1 MNARRP
7 APPIKQGG
15 SNVARTV
22 VLVVVAAILGVFIVR
37 QIPKSTTQ
45 GLATSTP
52 SGTNKPTGKTTTTM
66 APAVTTTLTPTT
78 TTVSLVGVK
87 VLVLNGSGVAGS
99 AGKWATALTAN
110 GITSTPGNAKKADYK
125 TSAMYFVQGF
135 DKQAE
140 AIHLKVPSLPV
151 SGLVPTGADAP
162 IDDLGGAS
170 IVVLLGQ
177 DLAATAPFGTGVTGP
192 TTTLG
197 AVPSSRP
204 AIPTTKPPTAT
215 TAKPKTTTTV
225 KK

>member
-1 MNARRP
+1 
-7 APPIKQGG
+7 
-15 SNVARTV
+15 VARTV
-22 VLVVVAAILGVFIVR
+22 VLVVVAAVLGVFIVR

-45 GLATSTP
+45 GVATTP
-52 SGTNKPTGKTTTTM
+52 SGTNKPTGKTTTSI

-140 AIHLKVPSLPV
+140 AIHLKVPSLTV
-151 SGLVPTGADAP
+151 SGLVPTGVDAP

-170 IVVLLGQ
+170 IIVLLGQ

-192 TTTLG
+192 TTTLS

-204 AIPTTKPPTAT
+204 AIPT